1 MKMKTIITA
10 IALPMLYVAITG
22 YGNAGSSTE
31 EVFVHMEETFTPC
44 EQEGIAATAEV
55 SAEQV
60 NPGENNVVV
69 EAAVSEVSAPA
80 AAPETTPVPAPAPEN
95 IAWASIGHEDIMLYP
110 ANEDANNVNARV
122 ACGYINGYIVK
133 PGETFSYANT
143 VGRGTPPERGYVIAH
158 VVGGYDYGGGVC
170 KISSALYHAAMNA
183 GCRIVERHNHSKPVD
198 YSAQGDDAAIAFR
211 SRKDF
216 RFRNEFAYDVMIQ
229 ASYDETGYHL
239 DILAPQANIPV
250 PQPEVLAPQPEV
262 PAPQPEA
269 PIAQT
274 EAPVPQPENPTPQV

>member
-1 MKMKTIITA
+1 MKMKTVITA
-10 IALPMLYVAITG
+10 IALPILYVAITG

-31 EVFVHMEETFTPC
+31 EVFVHMEETFTPY
-44 EQEGIAATAEV
+44 EQEGIAATAEI

-60 NPGENNVVV
+60 NPVENNVVV
-69 EAAVSEVSAPA
+69 EAPANEALAPA
-80 AAPETTPVPAPAPEN
+80 ATPEQAPVPAPEN

-170 KISSALYHAAMNA
+170 KISSALTM
-183 GCRIVERHNHSKPVD
+183 R
-198 YSAQGDDAAIAFR
+198 Q
-211 SRKDF
+211 
-216 RFRNEFAYDVMIQ
+216 
-229 ASYDETGYHL
+229 
-239 DILAPQANIPV
+239 
-250 PQPEVLAPQPEV
+250 
-262 PAPQPEA
+262 
-269 PIAQT
+269 
-274 EAPVPQPENPTPQV
+274 

>member
-1 MKMKTIITA
+1 MKKNRITMA
-10 IALPMLYVAITG
+10 IVLPVLCTAITG
-22 YGNAGSSTE
+22 YGNVETSE
-31 EVFVHMEETFTPC
+31 EVSVHMEETYTEC
-44 EQEGIAATAEV
+44 VQEGIT
-55 SAEQV
+55 
-60 NPGENNVVV
+60 GTV
-69 EAAVSEVSAPA
+69 EANVAPA
-80 AAPETTPVPAPAPEN
+80 PEATVVNTEVPGASVGEAPAPAPEN

-122 ACGYINGYIVK
+122 ACGYINGRIVK

-143 VGRGTPPERGYVIAH
+143 IGRGTPPERGYVIAH

-198 YSAQGDDAAIAFR
+198 YYALGDDAAIAYR
-211 SRKDF
+211 TRKDF
-216 RFRNEFAYDVMIQ
+216 RFRNEFPHDVMIQ

-239 DILAPQANIPV
+239 DILAPQANIPAPQ
-250 PQPEVLAPQPEV
+250 PQPEA

-269 PIAQT
+269 PAPQP
-274 EAPVPQPENPTPQV
+274 EAPAPQPENPAPQV

>member
-1 MKMKTIITA
+1 MKKKRLAMA
-10 IALPMLYVAITG
+10 IVLPMICVSITG
-22 YGNAGSSTE
+22 NGNVKTSE
-31 EVFVHMEETFTPC
+31 EVSVHMEETFTEC
-44 EQEGIAATAEV
+44 EQEVISETIEAPAVTENTAEATAETTV
-55 SAEQV
+55 APEQ
-60 NPGENNVVV
+60 PAIE
-69 EAAVSEVSAPA
+69 APA
-80 AAPETTPVPAPAPEN
+80 PEAIAPAPAPALEN
-95 IAWASIGHEDIMLYP
+95 VAWASIGHEDIMLYP

-122 ACGYINGYIVK
+122 ACGYINGRIVK

-143 VGRGTPPERGYVIAH
+143 IGRGTPPEKGYVIAH

-183 GCRIVERHNHSKPVD
+183 GCKIVERHNHSKPVD
-198 YSAQGDDAAIAFR
+198 YYAQGDDAAIAYR
-211 SRKDF
+211 TRKDF

-274 EAPVPQPENPTPQV
+274 EAPVSQPENPAPQV